1 MSPMVQL
8 VKSSESAPFVILGQ
22 IKLPILKGKQ
32 CSESEKSALRR
43 YEYAMNEFVGFGGHI
58 SIEDW
63 PL

>member
-8 VKSSESAPFVILGQ
+8 VKSSESAPFVILE
-22 IKLPILKGKQ
+22 LPILKKQ

-43 YEYAMNEFVGFGGHI
+43 YEYAMKEFVGFGGHI